1 MVAGARTFSLEDTL
15 IEPQVLEP
23 PPTRHALFIF
33 LLALAAVLHLAT
45 AGWGDLYDGVEGQF
59 AGGAREMLATQQW
72 LVPTNDGVPR
82 LDTPPLVYWLI
93 VLSYKIF
100 GVTATAARLPIALAM
115 IASIAL
121 TFLIG
126 ERLAGYWRG
135 FAAGL
140 IHLCSGGAFLLG
152 RAVTPEPVFSAF
164 LAGAIFC
171 AVCGYQR
178 RQFRRGWFAGVWLCT
193 GLACLSKGL
202 EGLFLLAGICVLL
215 AVLFREA
222 RLRLRFLLHWSYLL
236 FFILLVA
243 PWYVWAQNHFPGFF
257 LRMFSGSGDPG
268 LPGWQFLVL
277 HLVWW
282 FPASIL
288 VLPGL
293 FFATRKILRAHEFSF
308 AEALPL
314 GWMAVG
320 FLPLLLPGHQT
331 VFASMSLWSA
341 FALCAALVWERTPP
355 PLRLAGLC
363 FLLLAGAAAAV
374 IAFFAPEI
382 IRSVVPTATP
392 FANWMVLRPLLEIAA
407 LALAVFAL
415 AALFLARRPRSEIA
429 LLLVLASMVPIGLCL
444 AEGASR
450 IAPAFSL
457 AGAARSLNPLLEE
470 RGEVLFEGPLRNA
483 SSLTFY
489 LPRKFYLV
497 NQEPDFFDQS
507 AEAQQ
512 KYLDENFV
520 LEAWNRAD
528 PIYLIIDERRVP
540 HWQELVTARVHIYHQ
555 VTTCGRYV
563 VLSNQL

>member
-1 MVAGARTFSLEDTL
+1 
-15 IEPQVLEP
+15 
-23 PPTRHALFIF
+23 
-33 LLALAAVLHLAT
+33 
-45 AGWGDLYDGVEGQF
+45 
-59 AGGAREMLATQQW
+59 
-72 LVPTNDGVPR
+72 
-82 LDTPPLVYWLI
+82 
-93 VLSYKIF
+93 
-100 GVTATAARLPIALAM
+100 
-115 IASIAL
+115 
-121 TFLIG
+121 
-126 ERLAGYWRG
+126 
-135 FAAGL
+135 
-140 IHLCSGGAFLLG
+140 
-152 RAVTPEPVFSAF
+152 
-164 LAGAIFC
+164 
-171 AVCGYQR
+171 
-178 RQFRRGWFAGVWLCT
+178 
-193 GLACLSKGL
+193 
-202 EGLFLLAGICVLL
+202 LLAGICVLL

-222 RLRLRFLLHWSYLL
+222 RLRFRFLLHWSYLL

-257 LRMFSGSGDPG
+257 PRMFSGSGDPG
-268 LPGWQFLVL
+268 LPRWQFLVL

-282 FPASIL
+282 FPVSVL

-293 FFATRKILRAHEFSF
+293 FFATRKILRVHEFSF

-314 GWMAVG
+314 GWIAVG
-320 FLPLLLPGHQT
+320 FLPLLLPGYQT

-341 FALCAALVWERTPP
+341 FALWAALVWERTPP
-355 PLRLAGLC
+355 PLRLAGLG
-363 FLLLAGAAAAV
+363 FLFLAGAAAAV

-382 IRSVVPTATP
+382 IRGVVPAAPP

-407 LALAVFAL
+407 LILAVFAL
-415 AALFLARRPRSEIA
+415 AALLFARRPRSEIA

-444 AEGASR
+444 AEGTSR
-450 IAPAFSL
+450 MAPAFSL

-507 AEAQQ
+507 ADARQ

-528 PIYLIIDERRVP
+528 PIYLIIAEQRVP